1 MAARM
6 ILAGTL
12 GIYQHGIWRLVSEWK
27 LQDWD
32 FGGDEA
38 LKDFGE
44 DQSQNDKGDESESS
58 GGLEKKLYCLL
69 LFTGNQKLN
78 WFKYEEITHDGG
90 R

>member
-44 DQSQNDKGDESESS
+44 DQSQNDKGDEPEGSS
-58 GGLEKKLYCLL
+58 SLEKMLYCLL
-69 LFTGNQKLN
+69 FFTGDQKL
-78 WFKYEEITHDGG
+78 DGFENE
-90 R
+90 